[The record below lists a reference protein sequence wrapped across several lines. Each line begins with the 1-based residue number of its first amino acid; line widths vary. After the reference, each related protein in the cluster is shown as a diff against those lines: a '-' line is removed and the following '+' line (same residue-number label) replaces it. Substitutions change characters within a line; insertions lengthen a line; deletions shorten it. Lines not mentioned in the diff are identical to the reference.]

1 MAVKVV
7 LRQDVEHVGDRG
19 QIVSVAPGFARN
31 FLLPKGL
38 ALVATPGN
46 LRSIELQKKVWAVR
60 EQHETDD
67 ARKIAAHLAGLTVRV
82 TKKVGENET
91 LYGSVTSQEIA
102 DNLKAQGVEIDRRKI
117 QLKEPIKSLGTFEVP
132 VKIHRNVSAA
142 VSVQVVAESAE

>member
-1 MAVKVV
+1 MKVV
-7 LRQDVEHVGDRG
+7 LRQDVDHVGDRG
-19 QIVSVAPGFARN
+19 QVVNVAPGFARN

-46 LRSIELQKKVWAVR
+46 LRSIELQRKAWKVR
-60 EQHETDD
+60 EEHEADD
-67 ARKIAAHLAGLTVRV
+67 ARKLAAHLAGLTLRV

-102 DNLKAQGVEIDRRKI
+102 DLLEAQGVTIDRRKI
-117 QLKEPIKSLGTFEVP
+117 QLKEPIKSLGTHEVS
-132 VKIHRNVSAA
+132 VKLHRAVAGA